1 MRKIFTILTVSLFTV
16 LSAMAQLPYNTTMT
30 NDHYNEATI
39 VKSDGSNGWDGGIRL
54 GNVNGGGFD
63 YSDKYVVIALSENGI
78 AKKITCITE
87 AKSISSIT
95 PPTDIVFYIA
105 WSADNSNFTTLETK
119 KSKTNSFDVELP
131 KETKY
136 IKLCYS
142 GNFGG
147 YFTDIV
153 VEELEYCNAPE
164 RDVWEPLGVIGE
176 EAMLGETTMVW
187 GSTEPFE
194 LTLTGEGASQF
205 TVAIDNN
212 ASKGK
217 EGVALI
223 SATYKLDVAGVHE
236 AVVTVANGTYSY
248 EIALK
253 GTTLKKEQKIVW
265 NDDLSTVNA
274 LDTVVLTA
282 SANTAVSYAVSD
294 ESVAS
299 IEGDKLIAHR
309 AGKVVVYAYAAESD
323 VYNADTLSMDAVVVT
338 IDQDIVWEQDLTN
351 LHVFDTVV
359 LNATA
364 KTELTYSVSDESVVS
379 IEGDKL
385 IAHRAGKVVV
395 YAYAAESDVYNA
407 DTLSMDAV
415 VVTIDQDIVWEQ
427 DLTNLHVFDTVV
439 LNATA
444 KTELTYSV
452 SNDAVASIEGNQ
464 LVLHAVGEVLV
475 YAYAVE
481 NDVYNADTLVKTIV
495 VNRLEQDIE
504 WTLDTLV
511 MTVGDTLVL
520 NAVATSGLEV
530 SYLTDVDSVVLI
542 EAGVM
547 VALTP
552 GEVVLTAL
560 QEGDDN
566 YLAAERIE
574 YTITVVAAED
584 DEDGDV
590 TTDCENVT
598 SSSVKAHKVV
608 KDGRIYIVRGDQM
621 YDMLGNL

>member
-39 VKSDGSNGWDGGIRL
+39 VKSDGDNGWDGGVRL
-54 GNVNGGGFD
+54 GNKDLGGFD
-63 YSDKYVVIALSENGI
+63 YSDKYVVLALSENGI
-78 AKKITCITE
+78 PKKITCNTE
-87 AKSISSIT
+87 AKSISAMT

-105 WSADNSNFTTLETK
+105 WGADNSNFTILETK

-131 KETKY
+131 KEAKY

-147 YFTDIV
+147 YFKDIV

-164 RDVWEPLGVIGE
+164 HDVWEPLGVIGD
-176 EAMLGETTMVW
+176 EATLGETTMVW

-282 SANTAVSYAVSD
+282 SANTAVSYAVFD

-364 KTELTYSVSDESVVS
+364 KTELTYSVSD
-379 IEGDKL
+379 
-385 IAHRAGKVVV
+385 
-395 YAYAAESDVYNA
+395 
-407 DTLSMDAV
+407 
-415 VVTIDQDIVWEQ
+415 
-427 DLTNLHVFDTVV
+427 
-439 LNATA
+439 
-444 KTELTYSV
+444 
-452 SNDAVASIEGNQ
+452 DAVASIEGNQ

-574 YTITVVAAED
+574 YTITVVVAED

>member
-30 NDHYNEATI
+30 GDHYNDAT
-39 VKSDGSNGWDGGIRL
+39 VVHSDGKNGWDNGIRL
-54 GNVNGGGFD
+54 GDVNGGGFNYD
-63 YSDKYVVIALSENGI
+63 DKYVVIALSENGI
-78 AKKITCITE
+78 PKKITCNTE
-87 AKSISSIT
+87 AKSISSMT
-95 PPTDIVFYIA
+95 PPTDIAFYIA

-131 KETKY
+131 KEAKY

-147 YFTDIV
+147 YFRDIV
-153 VEELEYCNAPE
+153 VEELVYCNAPE
-164 RDVWEPLGVIGE
+164 HDVWESRGVIGD

-364 KTELTYSVSDESVVS
+364 KTELTYSVSD
-379 IEGDKL
+379 
-385 IAHRAGKVVV
+385 
-395 YAYAAESDVYNA
+395 
-407 DTLSMDAV
+407 
-415 VVTIDQDIVWEQ
+415 
-427 DLTNLHVFDTVV
+427 
-439 LNATA
+439 
-444 KTELTYSV
+444 
-452 SNDAVASIEGNQ
+452 DAVASIEGNQ

-608 KDGRIYIVRGDQM
+608 KDGRIYIVRGNQM

>member
-1 MRKIFTILTVSLFTV
+1 MRKIFTILTVSLFAV

-39 VKSDGSNGWDGGIRL
+39 VKSDGDNGWDGGIRL
-54 GNVNGGGFD
+54 GNVNGGGFN
-63 YSDKYVVIALSENGI
+63 YSDKYVVIALSENGL
-78 AKKITCITE
+78 AKKITCTTE

-105 WSADNSNFTTLETK
+105 WSADNNNFTTLETK
-119 KSKTNSFDVELP
+119 NSKTNSFDVELP
-131 KETKY
+131 KEAKY

-164 RDVWEPLGVIGE
+164 HDVWESRGVIGD

-323 VYNADTLSMDAVVVT
+323 VYNTDTLSMDAVVVT

-364 KTELTYSVSDESVVS
+364 KTELTYSVSD
-379 IEGDKL
+379 
-385 IAHRAGKVVV
+385 
-395 YAYAAESDVYNA
+395 
-407 DTLSMDAV
+407 
-415 VVTIDQDIVWEQ
+415 
-427 DLTNLHVFDTVV
+427 
-439 LNATA
+439 
-444 KTELTYSV
+444 
-452 SNDAVASIEGNQ
+452 DAVASIEGNQ
-464 LVLHAVGEVLV
+464 LVLHTVGEVLV

-608 KDGRIYIVRGDQM
+608 KDGRIYIVRGNQM